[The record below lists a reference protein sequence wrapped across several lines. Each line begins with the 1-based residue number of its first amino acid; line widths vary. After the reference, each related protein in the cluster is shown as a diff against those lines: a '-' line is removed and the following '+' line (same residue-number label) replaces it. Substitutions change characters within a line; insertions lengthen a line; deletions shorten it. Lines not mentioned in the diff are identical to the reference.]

1 MALSKLKPNS
11 FHDTVEGNPSLIING
26 DMAVAQ
32 RGSQSAQQ
40 TGYSAVDRF
49 KMQGSSAARFGTSQS
64 TDVPSG
70 QGFSNSLKLD
80 CSTADTSLSAGD
92 FQQVKTILEG
102 QDLQH
107 LLWGTSSA
115 SNLTLTFWVKS
126 PKTGTHNLEI
136 EHTDAS
142 QKNTIQYS
150 ITTANTWQKVTLK
163 FDGYQTTNFNNDNGA
178 SLVVTWWLMSGTTYG
193 GGTYNENTWHNTNAN
208 RAVGQVNVGDSTS
221 NDFYLTG
228 VKLEVGDTATPF
240 QHESYMENLQKCK
253 RYFYRAQGGGGS
265 DDGLGDTYTRFCGGN
280 CHKSIQAQ
288 GAWQMPVEMRDEPTL
303 SPVGATNLYAIYH
316 ANTVTVC
323 NSTITRG
330 SSGANRQ
337 SIGWAVGSTG
347 LTIGRAC
354 ELITNNVGSLDA
366 SIDFSAEL

>member
-11 FHDTVEGNPSLIING
+11 FDSIVEGNPSLIING
-26 DMAVAQ
+26 DMVVSQ

-49 KMQGSSAARFGTSQS
+49 KMQGSSAARFDTSQS

-80 CSTADTSLSAGD
+80 CSTADTSLAAGD

-150 ITTANTWQKVTLK
+150 ITTANTWQKVTLN
-163 FDGYQTTNFNNDNGA
+163 FDGYQTTNFNNDNGS
-178 SLVVTWWLMSGTTYG
+178 SLIVTWWLIAGSTYS
-193 GGTYNENTWHNTNAN
+193 GGTYNENTWHNTNAD

-228 VKLEVGDTATPF
+228 VKLEIGSIATPF
-240 QHESYMENLQKCK
+240 QHESYSEILSKCY
-253 RYFYRAQGGGGS
+253 RYYVRYGAQTTSSGLMNMNVRTSGSAKYGVLHFPTKMRAVPSIIISSASHYTLFFAGSSSTPTAASYQGGTLLTAEIYWTASGGTS
-265 DDGLGDTYTRFCGGN
+265 GDGGWIR
-280 CHKSIQAQ
+280 I
-288 GAWQMPVEMRDEPTL
+288 V
-303 SPVGATNLYAIYH
+303 
-316 ANTVTVC
+316 NTA
-323 NSTITRG
+323 G
-330 SSGANRQ
+330 Y
-337 SIGWAVGSTG
+337 
-347 LTIGRAC
+347 
-354 ELITNNVGSLDA
+354 LDF
-366 SIDFSAEL
+366 DAEL